1 MELTSNEFELES
13 LTGFLTQTLFHLL
26 NNLTLL
32 LQNYFLKKFEKYK
45 KTPGS
50 NFKNARVRGT
60 GVGRPTT

>member
-32 LQNYFLKKFEKYK
+32 LQNYFLKKQID
-45 KTPGS
+45 
-50 NFKNARVRGT
+50 RVKFS
-60 GVGRPTT
+60 VYIKLQ